1 MAKPI
6 GIGGDQGG
14 DGRKGLG
21 RGGRERRAQ
30 RRRER
35 AREERDRLDPILL
48 KNDLGWTG
56 FVPRTQLAQL
66 GLNLGSRNRIRL
78 GILSMSVTPIHLNP
92 AVRISGFRHLRP
104 EPTIRTIGLGN

>member
-35 AREERDRLDPILL
+35 AREERDRLDPIFL
-48 KNDLGWTG
+48 KTIWAGPGSCLG
-56 FVPRTQLAQL
+56 P
-66 GLNLGSRNRIRL
+66 N
-78 GILSMSVTPIHLNP
+78 
-92 AVRISGFRHLRP
+92 
-104 EPTIRTIGLGN
+104 